1 MNNTEKQ
8 IRQDLRRG
16 RSDWA
21 AAPAGAAAPPT
32 SPAAPVAA
40 ETVAPPV
47 APEPRAAR
55 PLQVARAVARP
66 RVKYVGP
73 AAAAKRT
80 SLHKLLAKTRAAQES
95 LRAAVLTGP
104 AATARRT
111 GLRNLVH
118 QVHEVA
124 RPAYQRSKTP
134 PEAIPTWPRKFVNAP
149 NASLEE
155 SLADLE
161 RGTRGSMGPCALRGI
176 EWGVRLGLSV
186 GGIVSLALAFV
197 PGALLPFPAL
207 GVAVVAAAVV
217 AGLVI
222 GASVQVIARI
232 HFIRRHPQ
240 MREGALAK
248 LLVLQTRLLSR
259 PKDVLS
265 EQEVRQ
271 LRRIELLQAD
281 LEGGF
286 AHGAW
291 QVLFALT
298 NVDPRLRVLMRT
310 HGPKHGA
317 HHAPAAATAPE
328 PTVAV

>member
-8 IRQDLRRG
+8 IRQDLRLG
-16 RSDWA
+16 RAAWA
-21 AAPAGAAAPPT
+21 AAPAGARLAPARPVATPATAAA
-32 SPAAPVAA
+32 AAPVASGL
-40 ETVAPPV
+40 
-47 APEPRAAR
+47 RAAR

-66 RVKYVGP
+66 RVKVVGP
-73 AAAAKRT
+73 AAAARRT
-80 SLHKLLAKTRAAQES
+80 HFDRLLSKTRAAHEG
-95 LRAAVLTGP
+95 LREAVFTGP
-104 AATARRT
+104 TAAARRA
-111 GLRNLVH
+111 GLRNLAH

-134 PEAIPTWPRKFVNAP
+134 PDAIPAWPRQFVNAP
-149 NASLEE
+149 DASLEE
-155 SLADLE
+155 RLADLE
-161 RGTRGSMGPCALRGI
+161 RGTRRAMGPCALRGI

-207 GVAVVAAAVV
+207 GVAVVAVAVV

-222 GASVQVIARI
+222 GASAQFFTRI
-232 HFIRRHPQ
+232 HFTRQHPQ
-240 MREGALAK
+240 LGEEVLAK
-248 LLVLQTRLLSR
+248 LLVLQSELLSR
-259 PKDVLS
+259 PKDVLT

-281 LEGGF
+281 IEGGL

-310 HGPKHGA
+310 HGPRHGA

-328 PTVAV
+328 PTAAV